1 MKEAKEIRPAA
12 RLADVK
18 EYYLQRKMKE
28 VAALN
33 AAGADIV
40 SLGIGG
46 PDMMPPQAAIE
57 TLCEAARQPG
67 NHSYQ
72 LGTGL
77 PELRGAFAKWYSR
90 FYDVTLDPATQ
101 ILPLS
106 GSKEGIMHI
115 SMAFLNPGDKVL
127 VPDPGYPTYTSV
139 SKLVGAEI
147 VTYPLTEDGGWL
159 PDFDALER
167 QNLDGVKLMWLNY
180 PHMPTGTAATSEI
193 FRRAVDFGHRHG
205 IVIVND
211 NPYSFILNDKPLSIL
226 QTEGAGD
233 IAIELNS
240 LSKAHNMAG
249 WRMGMVASNPTF
261 ISWILKV
268 KSNIDSGQ
276 FKPLMLAAAEALS
289 CDKEWFTALN
299 AEYAE
304 RRRAA
309 EEVMEAL
316 NVRFDPQQRGLF
328 LWGRIPDKE
337 TNGEAFADRILS
349 EARVFIT
356 PGFIFG
362 KNGDRYLRIS
372 LCAPVD
378 RLREAADRIHAA
390 KLKN

>member
-57 TLCEAARQPG
+57 TLCEAVRQPG

-90 FYDVTLDPATQ
+90 FYGVTLDPATQ

-304 RRRAA
+304 RRSAA

-328 LWGRIPDKE
+328 LWGRIPDEE
-337 TNGEAFADRILS
+337 TNGEAFADRILRK
-349 EARVFIT
+349 ARVFIT

-362 KNGDRYLRIS
+362 KNGDRYVRIS
-372 LCAPVD
+372 LCAPVA

>member
-1 MKEAKEIRPAA
+1 MTETKEIRPAA
-12 RLADVK
+12 RLADVR

-77 PELRGAFAKWYSR
+77 SELRGAFAKWYSR
-90 FYDVTLDPATQ
+90 FYGVTLDPATQ

-139 SKLVGAEI
+139 SKLAGAEI
-147 VTYPLTEDGGWL
+147 VTYPLTEDKGWM

-180 PHMPTGTAATSEI
+180 PHMPTGTAATAEI

-226 QTEGAGD
+226 QTKGAGD

-249 WRMGMVASNPTF
+249 WRMGMVASNSTF

-276 FKPLMLAAAEALS
+276 FKPLMLAAVEALG
-289 CDKEWFTALN
+289 CDEEWFTALN

-309 EEVMEAL
+309 EEVMEAM

-328 LWGRIPDKE
+328 LWGRIPDEE
-337 TNGEAFADRILS
+337 TNGEAFADRIIR

-362 KNGDRYLRIS
+362 KNGDRYVRIS

>member
-1 MKEAKEIRPAA
+1 MTETKEIRPAD

-46 PDMMPPQAAIE
+46 PDMITPQAAIE
-57 TLCEAARQPG
+57 TLCETARHHG

-90 FYDVTLDPATQ
+90 FYGVTLDPATQ

-147 VTYPLTEDGGWL
+147 VTYPLTEDGAWQ
-159 PDFDALER
+159 PDFDTLER
-167 QNLDGVKLMWLNY
+167 QDLDGVKLMWLNY

-193 FRRAVDFGHRHG
+193 FRRAVDFGHRHS

-226 QTEGAGD
+226 QTEDAGD

-276 FKPLMLAAAEALS
+276 FKPLMLAAVEALG
-289 CDKEWFTALN
+289 CDEKWFAALN

-328 LWGRIPDKE
+328 LWGSIPDEE
-337 TNGEAFADRILS
+337 TNGEAFADRILR

-362 KNGDRYLRIS
+362 KNGDRYVRIS
-372 LCAPVD
+372 LCAPVV

>member
-1 MKEAKEIRPAA
+1 MKEAKEIRPAD
-12 RLADVK
+12 RLANVC

-46 PDMMPPQAAIE
+46 PDMIPPQAAIE
-57 TLCEAARQPG
+57 TLCETARHHG

-90 FYDVTLDPATQ
+90 FYGVTLDPATQ

-147 VTYPLTEDGGWL
+147 VTYPLTEDGAWQ
-159 PDFDALER
+159 PDFDTLER
-167 QNLDGVKLMWLNY
+167 QDLDGVKLMWLNY

-193 FRRAVDFGHRHG
+193 FRRAVDFGHRHS

-226 QTEGAGD
+226 QTEDAGD

-276 FKPLMLAAAEALS
+276 FKPLMLAAVEALG
-289 CDKEWFTALN
+289 CDEKWFAALN

-328 LWGRIPDKE
+328 LWGRIPDEE
-337 TNGEAFADRILS
+337 TNGEAFADRILR

-362 KNGDRYLRIS
+362 KNGDRYVRIS
-372 LCAPVD
+372 LCAPVV

>member
-1 MKEAKEIRPAA
+1 MNIAKDIRPAE
-12 RLADVK
+12 RLATVQ

-33 AAGADIV
+33 AAGADII

-46 PDMMPPQAAIE
+46 SDMMPPQEAIE
-57 TLCEAARQPG
+57 TLCEAAHRPDA
-67 NHSYQ
+67 HSYQ
-72 LGTGL
+72 LGIGI
-77 PELRGAFAKWYSR
+77 PELRGAFAAWYSR
-90 FYDVTLDPATQ
+90 YYGVTLDPATQ
-101 ILPLS
+101 VLPLT
-106 GSKEGIMHI
+106 GSKEGILHI
-115 SMAFLNPGDKVL
+115 SMAFLNPGDEVL

-139 SKLVGAEI
+139 SRLVGADI
-147 VTYPLTEDGGWL
+147 IKYPLTADGGWK

-167 QNLDGVKLMWLNY
+167 MDLSRVKLMWLNY
-180 PHMPTGTAATSEI
+180 PHMPTGTPATREI
-193 FRRAVDFGHRHG
+193 FQHAVDFVRRHG
-205 IVIVND
+205 IVVVND
-211 NPYSFILNDKPLSIL
+211 NPYSFILNDNPLSIL
-226 QTEGAGD
+226 AADGADG

-276 FKPLMLAAAEALS
+276 FKPLMLAAVEALG
-289 CDKEWFTALN
+289 CDEKWFAALN

-328 LWGRIPDKE
+328 LWGSIPDEE
-337 TNGEAFADRILS
+337 TNGEAFADRILR

-362 KNGDRYLRIS
+362 KNGDRYVRIS
-372 LCAPVD
+372 LCAPVV

>member
-1 MKEAKEIRPAA
+1 MTETKEIRPAD
-12 RLADVK
+12 RLADVS

-46 PDMMPPQAAIE
+46 PDMMPPQAAIA
-57 TLCEAARQPG
+57 TLCDAARQPG

-77 PELRGAFAKWYSR
+77 PELRSAFAKWYSH
-90 FYDVTLDPATQ
+90 FYGVTLDPATQ

-147 VTYPLTEDGGWL
+147 VAYPLTEDGGWL

-167 QNLDGVKLMWLNY
+167 QDLDGVKLMWLNY

-276 FKPLMLAAAEALS
+276 FKPLMLAAVEALG
-289 CDKEWFTALN
+289 CGEEWFSTLN
-299 AEYAE
+299 AEYAT

-309 EEVMEAL
+309 EEVMEAM

-328 LWGRIPDKE
+328 LWGHIPDKE
-337 TNGEAFADRILS
+337 TNGEAFADRILR

-362 KNGDRYLRIS
+362 KNGDRYVRIS

-378 RLREAADRIHAA
+378 RLREAADRILAA
-390 KLKN
+390 KLKS